1 MGQEGTGEVGADGDV
16 AEGAKGVRT
25 ISSAAA
31 LHLAKAEE
39 AKTS

>member
-1 MGQEGTGEVGADGDV
+1 MGQEGTGGGRADGDV
-16 AEGAKGVRT
+16 AEGTKGVRA

-39 AKTS
+39 ANW